1 MGERCW
7 TASAVHC
14 AVQVPLKYL
23 VDGAQR
29 HARLAG
35 TCPGAH
41 THSPLI
47 PLHLCLPSRLQ
58 TLLDGTSIQ
67 LQASDG
73 KWVAAEGGGGSQLA
87 ANRAAA
93 SAWETFFIRRTEE
106 GSFFI
111 RSGTGHYWSVD
122 DVTRD
127 IVVSK

>member
-1 MGERCW
+1 MVPNDMRGW
-7 TASAVHC
+7 PAPVLVLTHTAPSFPCTFAC
-14 AVQVPLKYL
+14 PL
-23 VDGAQR
+23 A
-29 HARLAG
+29 
-35 TCPGAH
+35 
-41 THSPLI
+41 
-47 PLHLCLPSRLQ
+47 LQ